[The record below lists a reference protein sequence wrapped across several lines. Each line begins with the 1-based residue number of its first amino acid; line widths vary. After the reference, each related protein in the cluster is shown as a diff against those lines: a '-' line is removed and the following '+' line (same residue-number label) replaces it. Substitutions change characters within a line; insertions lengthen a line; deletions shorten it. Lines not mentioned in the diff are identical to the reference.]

1 MQTLV
6 LANLHFLSQAER
18 LVAPLDDPLFSKP
31 AEGFYRSTIG
41 GHLRHCLDHYDSF
54 SNGLAERKVDY
65 DQRMRLPELES
76 KTRKALAKIR
86 EVSAALKSL
95 SEGSAATTLLI
106 KMDCG
111 LSTVAWQTSTVG
123 RELQFL
129 VSHTVHHFAMIG
141 GICRE
146 FGVELESEFGVA
158 PSTIRHRRQAL
169 AETS

>member
-1 MQTLV
+1 MKALI

-18 LVAPLDDPLFSKP
+18 LVGGLDDDLFSRP

-54 SNGLAERKVDY
+54 SNGLAEGKVDY
-65 DQRMRLPELES
+65 DHRMRLPELES
-76 KTRKALAKIR
+76 ETAKALAKTQ
-86 EVSAALKSL
+86 EVSAALKAL
-95 SEGSAATTLLI
+95 SEDSTAGDLLV

-111 LSTVAWQTSTVG
+111 LSAVGWQPSTVG

-146 FGVELESEFGVA
+146 LGVALESDFGVA
-158 PSTIRHRRQAL
+158 PSTVRHRSESPA
-169 AETS
+169 TPS